1 VRARRGV
8 SWRGARTRS
17 ETRRRRHLGATT
29 GESPD
34 ASQVRRFRAPSF
46 EARLDASNER
56 TLETRRVF
64 RWLGFFLLLKAFSGG
79 ENFFFAS
86 EEKSERSVFSARF
99 LCQLDNTRRTNTTTH
114 PS

>member
-1 VRARRGV
+1 MRARRGV
-8 SWRGARTRS
+8 SWRGARTRNS

-29 GESPD
+29 
-34 ASQVRRFRAPSF
+34 ANRRTLRVRRFRAPSF

-64 RWLGFFLLLKAFSGG
+64 RWLGFFLFLKAFSGG

-86 EEKSERSVFSARF
+86 EEKSERSVFSARVP
-99 LCQLDNTRRTNTTTH
+99 TRQYSTH
-114 PS
+114 QHNNSP